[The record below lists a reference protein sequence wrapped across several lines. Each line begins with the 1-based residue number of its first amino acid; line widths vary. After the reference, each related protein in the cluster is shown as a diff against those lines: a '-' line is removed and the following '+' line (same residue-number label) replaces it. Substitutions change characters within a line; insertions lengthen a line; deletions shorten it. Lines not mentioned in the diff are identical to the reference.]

1 MKTTFQSLR
10 TIQTIRAIASISV
23 ISAALAACSL
33 APSYEQPALPVAA
46 HFQQQSEDIGSVN
59 VQSNTPHATSIAWTD
74 FFQDAQ
80 LKSVIATALDNNRDL
95 RMATLNIERARAMYN
110 IQAADQLPNI
120 ALNGNG
126 SRQRLP
132 ASVNPTGRTGVNSSY
147 FAGVGLAAFEIDLFG
162 RVRNLS
168 EAALQRYLATE
179 QAQRSAQISLIAEV
193 ANTYEA
199 LMADR
204 RLLQLTEKTLASRT
218 DSYERQKQLYA
229 EGASSEYDLR
239 QAESLF
245 EAAKAARAQQQRR
258 QSLDENALT
267 VLVGQPLSADIG
279 MQDSAS
285 TRQVLPELPAGLPSD
300 LLTARPDILQ
310 HEAVL
315 RSQNAS
321 IGAARAAFFPRISL
335 TGNFGSASN
344 ELSGLFDSGSR
355 SWAFVP
361 QISIPLFEGGRNIA
375 NLKVAE
381 TDKKIAVAQYE
392 KTVQVAF
399 REVADALAGR
409 ATLAEEANAVKAQ
422 EVAET
427 ARYGFAK
434 SRYEAGYSSYLEY
447 LDAQRS
453 LFSIQQ
459 QSIQVQLAELQNRIA
474 LYKVLGGGW
483 KTANQ

>member
-1 MKTTFQSLR
+1 MKTHFQSLR
-10 TIQTIRAIASISV
+10 TLAGISL
-23 ISAALAACSL
+23 ISSLLAACSL

-46 HFQQQSEDIGSVN
+46 HWQKPDAAD
-59 VQSNTPHATSIAWTD
+59 VQPDTLQAASIAWSD

-80 LKSVIATALDNNRDL
+80 LKSVIAAALDNNRDL
-95 RMATLNIERARAMYN
+95 RVATLNIERARAMYN
-110 IQAADQLPNI
+110 IQSADRLPNL

-126 SRQRLP
+126 ARQRLP
-132 ASVNPTGRTGVNSSY
+132 ADVNPTGRAGVNSSY

-168 EAALQRYLATE
+168 EAALQRYFATE

-199 LMADR
+199 LVADR
-204 RLLQLTEKTLASRT
+204 RLLQLTDNTLASRA
-218 DSYERQKQLYA
+218 DSYDRQKQLYA

-245 EAAKAARAQQQRR
+245 EAAKAARAQQERR
-258 QSLDENALT
+258 KTLDENALT
-267 VLVGQPLSADIG
+267 VLVGQPLAADIG
-279 MQDSAS
+279 TANAASAS
-285 TRQVLPELPAGLPSD
+285 AGQVLPDLPAGLPSD

-310 HEAVL
+310 QEAVL
-315 RSQNAS
+315 RSQNAN

-335 TGNFGSASN
+335 TGNFGSASSQ
-344 ELSGLFDSGSR
+344 LSGLFDSGSR
-355 SWAFVP
+355 SWSFLP
-361 QISIPLFEGGRNIA
+361 QISIPIFEGGRNIA
-375 NLKVAE
+375 NLNVAE

-409 ATLAEEANAVKAQ
+409 ATLADEAGAVKAQ
-422 EVAET
+422 EAAES
-427 ARYGFAK
+427 ARYGFAR

-453 LFSIQQ
+453 LFAIQQ
-459 QSIQVQLAELQNRIA
+459 QSIQVQLAELQNRIT

-483 KTANQ
+483 KTAKQ

>member
-1 MKTTFQSLR
+1 MKTTFSSLR
-10 TIQTIRAIASISV
+10 TLAGISV
-23 ISAALAACSL
+23 ISALLSACSL

-46 HFQQQSEDIGSVN
+46 HWNADGNAAEQADA
-59 VQSNTPHATSIAWTD
+59 PHAASISWND

-80 LKSVIATALDNNRDL
+80 LKSLIATALDNNRDL
-95 RMATLNIERARAMYN
+95 RMATLNIERARAMYS
-110 IQAADQLPNI
+110 IQAADQVPNV
-120 ALNGNG
+120 AAVGNG

-132 ASVNPTGRTGVNSSY
+132 ADVNPTGKTGVNTSY
-147 FAGVGLAAFEIDLFG
+147 FAGVGMAAFEIDLFG

-179 QAQRSAQISLIAEV
+179 QAQRSAQISLIAAV
-193 ANTYEA
+193 ATTYEA
-199 LMADR
+199 LVADR
-204 RLLQLTEKTLASRT
+204 RLLHLAEQTLASRA
-218 DSYERQKQLYA
+218 DSYERQHKLYA

-239 QAESLF
+239 QSESLL
-245 EAAKAARAQQQRR
+245 EAAKAARAQQVRR
-258 QSLDENALT
+258 KALDENALT
-267 VLVGQPLSADIG
+267 VLVGQPLPSGIGASGADTDARAG
-279 MQDSAS
+279 ER
-285 TRQVLPELPAGLPSD
+285 TLPDLPAGLPSE
-300 LLTARPDILQ
+300 LISARPDILQ
-310 HEAVL
+310 QEAIL
-315 RSQNAS
+315 RAQNAN

-355 SWAFVP
+355 SWAFIP
-361 QISIPLFEGGRNIA
+361 QISIPIFEGGRNIA

-381 TDKKIAVAQYE
+381 TDKKIAIAQYD

-409 ATLAEEANAVKAQ
+409 ATLAEEVSSVKAQ
-422 EVAET
+422 ENAET

-459 QSIQVQLAELQNRIA
+459 QSIQVQLAELQNRIT

-483 KTANQ
+483 KAPAP

>member
-1 MKTTFQSLR
+1 MKTTFHSL
-10 TIQTIRAIASISV
+10 RAIAGVSV
-23 ISAALAACSL
+23 LSALLTACSL

-46 HFQQQSEDIGSVN
+46 HWQNTGSADVR
-59 VQSNTPHATSIAWTD
+59 PDALHATAIAWTD

-80 LKSVIATALDNNRDL
+80 LKSVIAAALDHNRDL

-110 IQAADQLPNI
+110 IQAADQLPNLS
-120 ALNGNG
+120 LNGNG

-132 ASVNPTGRTGVNSSY
+132 ADVNPTGRAGVNSSY

-162 RVRNLS
+162 RVKSLS
-168 EAALQRYLATE
+168 DAALQRYLATE

-199 LMADR
+199 LRADR
-204 RLLQLTEKTLASRT
+204 RLLQLTEQTLASRA
-218 DSYERQKQLYA
+218 DSYERQKQLYT
-229 EGASSEYDLR
+229 EGASSEYELR

-245 EAAKAARAQQQRR
+245 EAARAARAQQERR
-258 QSLDENALT
+258 KTLDENALT
-267 VLVGQPLSADIG
+267 VLVGQPLAADTGSLYAASA
-279 MQDSAS
+279 
-285 TRQVLPELPAGLPSD
+285 QVLPELPAGLPSE
-300 LLTARPDILQ
+300 LLAARPDILQ
-310 HEAVL
+310 QEALL
-315 RSQNAS
+315 RAQNAN

-335 TGNFGSASN
+335 TGNFGSASSQ
-344 ELSGLFDSGSR
+344 LSGLFDSGSR
-355 SWAFVP
+355 SWAFIP
-361 QISIPLFEGGRNIA
+361 QISLPIFEGGRNIA

-409 ATLAEEANAVKAQ
+409 ATLADEAGAVKAQ
-422 EVAET
+422 EVAEK

-453 LFSIQQ
+453 LFAIQQ
-459 QSIQVQLAELQNRIA
+459 QAIQIQLAELQNRIT

-483 KTANQ
+483 TTQ

>member
-1 MKTTFQSLR
+1 MKTHFQSLR
-10 TIQTIRAIASISV
+10 TLAGISL
-23 ISAALAACSL
+23 ISALLAACSL

-46 HFQQQSEDIGSVN
+46 HWQSDLQKTGPAGA
-59 VQSNTPHATSIAWTD
+59 QPDALQATSIAWTD

-80 LKSVIATALDNNRDL
+80 LKSVIAAALDNNRDL

-110 IQAADQLPNI
+110 IQAADQVPNL

-126 SRQRLP
+126 ARQRLP
-132 ASVNPTGRTGVNSSY
+132 ADVNPTGRAGVNSSY

-199 LMADR
+199 LVADR
-204 RLLQLTEKTLASRT
+204 RLLQLTDNTLASRA
-218 DSYERQKQLYA
+218 DSYDRQKQLYA

-239 QAESLF
+239 QAESLY
-245 EAAKAARAQQQRR
+245 EAAKAARAQQERR
-258 QSLDENALT
+258 KTLDENALT
-267 VLVGQPLSADIG
+267 VLVGQPLAADIG
-279 MQDSAS
+279 TLNAASAG
-285 TRQVLPELPAGLPSD
+285 QILPDLPAGLPSD
-300 LLTARPDILQ
+300 LLAARPDILQ
-310 HEAVL
+310 QEAVL
-315 RSQNAS
+315 RSQNAN

-335 TGNFGSASN
+335 TGNFGSASSQ
-344 ELSGLFDSGSR
+344 LSGLFDSGSR
-355 SWAFVP
+355 SWSFIP
-361 QISIPLFEGGRNIA
+361 QISIPIFEGGRNIA

-381 TDKKIAVAQYE
+381 TDQKIAVAQYE

-409 ATLAEEANAVKAQ
+409 ATLADEAGAVKAQ
-422 EVAET
+422 EAAES
-427 ARYGFAK
+427 ARYGFAR

-453 LFSIQQ
+453 LFAIQQ
-459 QSIQVQLAELQNRIA
+459 QSIQVQLAELQNRIT

-483 KTANQ
+483 KTAQQ

>member
-1 MKTTFQSLR
+1 MKTTFSSLR
-10 TIQTIRAIASISV
+10 TLAGISV
-23 ISAALAACSL
+23 ISALLSACSL
-33 APSYEQPALPVAA
+33 APSYEQPALAVAA
-46 HFQQQSEDIGSVN
+46 HWNAGGNANEQADASR
-59 VQSNTPHATSIAWTD
+59 AASISWND

-80 LKSVIATALDNNRDL
+80 LKSLIATALDNNRDL

-110 IQAADQLPNI
+110 IQTADQVPNI
-120 ALNGNG
+120 AAVGNG

-132 ASVNPTGRTGVNSSY
+132 ADVNPTGKTGVNTSY
-147 FAGVGLAAFEIDLFG
+147 FAGVGMAAFEIDLFG

-168 EAALQRYLATE
+168 DAALQRYLATE
-179 QAQRSAQISLIAEV
+179 QAQRSAQISLIASV
-193 ANTYEA
+193 ATTYET
-199 LMADR
+199 LVADQ
-204 RLLQLTEKTLASRT
+204 RLLRLTEQTLASRA
-218 DSYERQKQLYA
+218 DSYERQQKLYA

-245 EAAKAARAQQQRR
+245 AAAKAALAQQERR
-258 QSLDENALT
+258 KAQDENALT
-267 VLVGQPLSADIG
+267 VLVGQPLPPGIGASDLTSA
-279 MQDSAS
+279 AR
-285 TRQVLPELPAGLPSD
+285 TLPDLPAGLPSE
-300 LLTARPDILQ
+300 LITARPDILQ
-310 HEAVL
+310 QEAIL

-355 SWAFVP
+355 SWAFIP
-361 QISIPLFEGGRNIA
+361 QISLPIFEGGRNIA

-381 TDKKIAVAQYE
+381 TDKKIAITQYD

-409 ATLAEEANAVKAQ
+409 ATLAEEVSSVKVQENAEA
-422 EVAET
+422 

-453 LFSIQQ
+453 LFSVQQ
-459 QSIQVQLAELQNRIA
+459 QSIQVQLAELKNRIT

-483 KTANQ
+483 KAPTP

>member
-1 MKTTFQSLR
+1 MKTHFQSLR
-10 TIQTIRAIASISV
+10 TLAGISL
-23 ISAALAACSL
+23 ISSLLAACSL

-46 HFQQQSEDIGSVN
+46 HWQKADAAD
-59 VQSNTPHATSIAWTD
+59 VQPDTLQAASIAWSD

-80 LKSVIATALDNNRDL
+80 LKSVIAAALDNNRDL
-95 RMATLNIERARAMYN
+95 RVATLNIERARAMYN
-110 IQAADQLPNI
+110 IQSADRLPNL

-126 SRQRLP
+126 ARQRLP
-132 ASVNPTGRTGVNSSY
+132 ADVNPTGRAGVNSSY

-168 EAALQRYLATE
+168 EAALQRYFATE

-199 LMADR
+199 LVADR
-204 RLLQLTEKTLASRT
+204 RLLQLTDNTLASRA
-218 DSYERQKQLYA
+218 DSYDRQKQLYA

-245 EAAKAARAQQQRR
+245 EAAKAARAQQERR
-258 QSLDENALT
+258 KTLDENALT
-267 VLVGQPLSADIG
+267 VLVGQPLAADIG
-279 MQDSAS
+279 TANAASAS
-285 TRQVLPELPAGLPSD
+285 AGQVLPDLPAGLPSD

-310 HEAVL
+310 QEAVL
-315 RSQNAS
+315 RSQNAN

-335 TGNFGSASN
+335 TGNFGSASSQ
-344 ELSGLFDSGSR
+344 LSGLFDSGSR
-355 SWAFVP
+355 SWSFLP
-361 QISIPLFEGGRNIA
+361 QISIPIFEGGRNIA
-375 NLKVAE
+375 NLNVAE

-409 ATLAEEANAVKAQ
+409 ATLADEAGAVKAQ
-422 EVAET
+422 EAAES
-427 ARYGFAK
+427 ARYGFAR

-453 LFSIQQ
+453 LFAIQQ
-459 QSIQVQLAELQNRIA
+459 QSIQVQLAELQNRIT

-483 KTANQ
+483 KTAKQ